1 MVKKNIL
8 GRKLG
13 RDMWKSRMQF
23 VAVILLCALGSWCFS
38 GLDAL
43 WRTIDL
49 TANTYFDEGNV
60 ADQWVNMNMDR
71 EALETLRN
79 FPDVE
84 DVQARFST
92 QVKADLPHEPVLQ
105 LEAYDGVMR
114 INVPRMVSGEALEP
128 SDLRGCLLD
137 DGFAR
142 ANGLGLGDKLTL
154 KTAAGDYDFWIRG
167 TCQSAEY
174 LSDNKDTT
182 YDPLNYGFVLLSAK
196 ALPTMPLNQ
205 ATIILKDRSRSDA
218 VEAAISD
225 RYPAALIVNRD
236 TQRSSSA
243 VQSDVTMFHNL
254 CYLFPLMAFAVA
266 AMIVLTTITRMM
278 ENQRLQMGTLKAL
291 GFHGRQIRSHYMCY
305 ALYPSLIGSLLGLF
319 VGRHTL
325 PSILWELEMAHFQFP
340 YRLNPPVSWSEWL
353 VTGLGVLLAVAIC
366 YRTYRQSGRET
377 TAQLLRPKPPKAGRK
392 LLLERFPRLW
402 SRMGFNA
409 KMVTRNLM
417 RNKLPHLSGGRTV
430 LHHADHHLH
439 GPAGKRGLLRRQ
451 VLQGHA
457 GLHRPGQ
464 PDRNHRSG
472 GKLRKA
478 HRGPAGGGGHGQDR
492 QHPHRRKEPH
502 HHPHRASG

>member
-60 ADQWVNMNMDR
+60 ADLWVNMSMDR

-196 ALPTMPLNQ
+196 ALPTMPRF
-205 ATIILKDRSRSDA
+205 ILKS
-218 VEAAISD
+218 
-225 RYPAALIVNRD
+225 
-236 TQRSSSA
+236 
-243 VQSDVTMFHNL
+243 
-254 CYLFPLMAFAVA
+254 
-266 AMIVLTTITRMM
+266 
-278 ENQRLQMGTLKAL
+278 LKA
-291 GFHGRQIRSHYMCY
+291 IWI
-305 ALYPSLIGSLLGLF
+305 P
-319 VGRHTL
+319 
-325 PSILWELEMAHFQFP
+325 
-340 YRLNPPVSWSEWL
+340 
-353 VTGLGVLLAVAIC
+353 
-366 YRTYRQSGRET
+366 
-377 TAQLLRPKPPKAGRK
+377 
-392 LLLERFPRLW
+392 
-402 SRMGFNA
+402 
-409 KMVTRNLM
+409 
-417 RNKLPHLSGGRTV
+417 
-430 LHHADHHLH
+430 
-439 GPAGKRGLLRRQ
+439 
-451 VLQGHA
+451 
-457 GLHRPGQ
+457 
-464 PDRNHRSG
+464 
-472 GKLRKA
+472 
-478 HRGPAGGGGHGQDR
+478 
-492 QHPHRRKEPH
+492 
-502 HHPHRASG
+502 